1 MADIVDAATRSRMMS
16 EIRGKN
22 TRPELLLRKAL
33 HRAGFRFRLHDA
45 ALPGKPD
52 IVLPKYRVVIFV
64 HGCFWHRHQ
73 GCHWCSVP
81 GSNADFWSS
90 KFEKN
95 VERDRRHV
103 AQLRQAGWRVGT
115 VWECA
120 LRSDS
125 TSAVEGVSDWI
136 RSGEHRFETGIVR
149 SSDR

>member
-1 MADIVDAATRSRMMS
+1 M
-16 EIRGKN
+16 
-22 TRPELLLRKAL
+22 
-33 HRAGFRFRLHDA
+33 
-45 ALPGKPD
+45 
-52 IVLPKYRVVIFV
+52 LPKYRVVIFV
-64 HGCFWHRHQ
+64 HGCFWHRHE

-95 VERDRRHV
+95 VERDRRHL

-136 RSGEHRFETGIVR
+136 RSGEPRFETGIVR